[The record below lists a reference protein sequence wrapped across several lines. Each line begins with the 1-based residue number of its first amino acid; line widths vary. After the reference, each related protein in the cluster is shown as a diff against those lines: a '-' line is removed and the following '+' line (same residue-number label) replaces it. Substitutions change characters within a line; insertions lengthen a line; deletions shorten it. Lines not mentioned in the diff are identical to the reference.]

1 MKVCVFPVAE
11 RGFGAKPLALQ
22 AAATQARHLRGGPGL
37 VEKDQPVRFKP
48 HSWLPR
54 GRPLLACLPDVGPIL
69 FAGQQRF
76 FEAVAVANEPTRD
89 RGGIGPCARGGHQF
103 GRQLRHSDIVL
114 LGDAGQQKRSM
125 RIELSVL
132 MAGWLAKSRTAPRT
146 RSFRRN
152 NALGLR
158 SKAAEGQDRM

>member
-1 MKVCVFPVAE
+1 MTTSHFFESRHELGLDIGLEDAAVHRSVDDEGRCEAVAAQTGDEGLCLPVAE

-37 VEKDQPVRFKP
+37 VQKDPPVRFKP

-76 FEAVAVANEPTRD
+76 F
-89 RGGIGPCARGGHQF
+89 
-103 GRQLRHSDIVL
+103 
-114 LGDAGQQKRSM
+114 
-125 RIELSVL
+125 
-132 MAGWLAKSRTAPRT
+132 
-146 RSFRRN
+146 
-152 NALGLR
+152 
-158 SKAAEGQDRM
+158 